1 MAAVPRDPV
10 PSTPAGERWLPAFF
24 RGQTVTRPSNPIAPR
39 LEGLLAESAQGN
51 QAAFERLYHATKGK
65 LFATALLIVKRGELA
80 EEVVQETYV
89 RIWTRAASYD
99 PALGSPIAWM
109 AAIARNMA
117 INLVR
122 RPTVEVQTEVDMLL
136 DVPAGGRS
144 ALDEIELSQ
153 EQRNAMAAL
162 RALDPVRRRLIVAAY
177 LHGESREQLAK
188 RFGVPA
194 GTIKTWIRR
203 SLIDTRA
210 HLETMDQPQRT
221 VA

>member
-1 MAAVPRDPV
+1 
-10 PSTPAGERWLPAFF
+10 
-24 RGQTVTRPSNPIAPR
+24 VTRPSNPDSQR
-39 LEGLLAESAQGN
+39 LELLLSESAQGS

-109 AAIARNMA
+109 ATIARNLA
-117 INLVR
+117 ITLMR
-122 RPTVEVQTEVDMLL
+122 RPNIEVQTEDDKLL
-136 DVPAGGRS
+136 EVPADERS

-153 EQRNAMAAL
+153 QQRNALSAL
-162 RALDPVRRRLIVAAY
+162 RTLDPMRRRLIIAAY
-177 LHGESREQLAK
+177 LHGESREQLGK

-203 SLIDTRA
+203 SLMDTRA
-210 HLETMDQPQRT
+210 FLETRDQPQRT

>member
-1 MAAVPRDPV
+1 
-10 PSTPAGERWLPAFF
+10 
-24 RGQTVTRPSNPIAPR
+24 VTRPLNSDSQG
-39 LEGLLAESAQGN
+39 LEALLGECGLGN

-89 RIWTRAASYD
+89 RIWRKAASYD
-99 PALGSPIAWM
+99 PSLGSPIAWM

-122 RPTVEVQTEVDMLL
+122 RPSLEVQSADDVLQ
-136 DVPAGGRS
+136 DVPAGGLS
-144 ALDEIELSQ
+144 ALDTIELSQ
-153 EQRNAMAAL
+153 QQRNALSAL
-162 RALDPVRRRLIVAAY
+162 RALDPMRRRLIVAAY
-177 LHGESREQLAK
+177 LHGESREQLGK

-203 SLIDTRA
+203 SLMDTRA
-210 HLETMDQPQRT
+210 YLETIDQPQRT

>member
-1 MAAVPRDPV
+1 
-10 PSTPAGERWLPAFF
+10 
-24 RGQTVTRPSNPIAPR
+24 VTRPSNPGSQR
-39 LEGLLAESAQGN
+39 LELLLSESAQGS

-89 RIWTRAASYD
+89 RIWTKAASYD

-109 AAIARNMA
+109 ATIARNLA
-117 INLVR
+117 ITLMR
-122 RPTVEVQTEVDMLL
+122 RPNIEVQTEDDKLL
-136 DVPAGGRS
+136 EVPADERS

-153 EQRNAMAAL
+153 QQRNVLSAL
-162 RALDPVRRRLIVAAY
+162 RTLDPMRRRLIIAAY
-177 LHGESREQLAK
+177 LHGESREQLGK

-203 SLIDTRA
+203 SLMDTRA
-210 HLETMDQPQRT
+210 YLETMDQPQRT